1 MLSAAA
7 DSEIT
12 DGERASL
19 SEHLKECPDCR
30 AASVSLEEARRK
42 LASGPSRFS
51 PSEFFNTRLSAAI
64 SSEEERRSVLTFWRR
79 LPTRA
84 VCGFVSASAVAVV
97 VYMALPVFRGGFSGA
112 GNDIAPAVSYVSVGA
127 AFLSDPEEDEKFNS
141 AIVDIYYGVAGNSDY
156 NSNLDDENN
165 DVSFIKGNREVV

>member
-12 DGERASL
+12 DVERASL
-19 SEHLKECPDCR
+19 SGHLKECPDCR
-30 AASVSLEEARRK
+30 AASASLEDARRK
-42 LASGPSRFS
+42 LASEPSRFS

-64 SSEEERRSVLTFWRR
+64 SSEAERRSALTFWKR

-84 VCGFVSASAVAVV
+84 VYGFVSASAVAAIL
-97 VYMALPVFRGGFSGA
+97 YITIPVFRGSFDGVEILST
-112 GNDIAPAVSYVSVGA
+112 PAVSRVPASVA
-127 AFLSDPEEDEKFNS
+127 LLSDPEEDEKFDL
-141 AIVDIYYGVAGNSDY
+141 ALVDIYYGVAGNSDY